1 MKHVQPPIASH
12 CRTLSRTAVVVALAI
27 ATASQAA
34 ITDISNN
41 PIASSTSAAVKP
53 NIMLLMDASGSMAR
67 THMPD
72 ELETTAG
79 PTSIGYKASQCN
91 VLYYNPA
98 QLYTLPKRFDGTFFP
113 TPGFAGAPY
122 AGFGA
127 YYAIAD
133 LSTTN
138 LNNRFVAYDNSSLD
152 VVSPF
157 PDTPQRAYYYVYT
170 GAQTPKFDAQPC
182 TQHDGGATVP
192 ATGGGN
198 WTKTYP
204 TTAGEKQNFAI
215 WYSFYRTRIS
225 LIKSAASLAFSPLND
240 TKRVGFITVEPKD
253 TPGAAAINPIR
264 YLPVND
270 FDAAQKNLWFSKLF
284 SQKPKGASPAREGLA
299 RVGRYYAGQDT
310 GINSGMA
317 ATGPNDPL
325 QYACQQNFTIMTTDG
340 YWNGQSQTPGP
351 NGGGVRLDG
360 DIDPL
365 TGLNLVGQQDGDL
378 SDPYS
383 QPPMWDGTSATTR
396 VVTNKVNAYSDGVC
410 SLAGKYRSTYQMQK
424 EIDLVTKD
432 TTRTSRETIQYT
444 SATRQDWATSVQTT
458 KKVTQTTQN
467 TMQYLL
473 TKHRK
478 TIEQYQIVKSQEQTT
493 QVTEQY
499 QLTTSQR
506 AAQTFQTRRV
516 QKQNYETDE
525 QWTTAKSQY
534 VAATTQYVMQK
545 DQYWLGR
552 VQVIMHQYQTIAY
565 DHSVEHG
572 DAIPGLCV
580 ASPPDAGHP
589 LGNYPIECRQTEVFT
604 PQFVDPAT
612 CVQDLAGSD
621 PNYVKTTCTPG
632 GASTAYAPV
641 GACAP
646 GVTNSGLPNYIV
658 TTCNLVNVDPPA
670 AFNGS
675 CANGTSQTGAPDYFL
690 YTCTLPA
697 GNNISTPV
705 APCAV
710 GSSSSGAPDWITT
723 SCSQP
728 VGPNNQP
735 ATASLPCVVGS
746 TTDGS
751 FVKTT
756 CAKPLNTAGFVAGCV
771 PVAGNVPPYTK
782 TTCTPSTLA
791 DDAIDSASC
800 GPNVSVGPAFITTSC
815 PKTPLGPYPAETPV
829 AACVDGATTGN
840 PNYFETTC
848 TNPPANNQTVFT
860 TAALCGPIGVTPASG
875 SLWVT
880 RDCEKPAGANNQTSF
895 NDPALCIGD
904 LGGGFPYL
912 KVTCTPNPVMPPTVV
927 NPASCPIG
935 DSVAGAPGFVVT
947 HCVKQAAAWPA
958 STCAAPLAPAFPN
971 WIVTVCG
978 DAFDYEAVLS
988 CVPGPVL
995 PYLPYDSITCSKNPT
1010 SSFVAVC
1017 TESAHPPTG
1026 PNFID
1031 VTCSGPV
1038 TLSNA
1043 PVDPAT
1049 CTDGTSPGPD
1059 VRVTTCTTV
1068 PFGAYAIPTPVAAP
1082 CAGGMDG
1089 SFIVTTCSNPP
1100 GPNNQ
1105 AAAASP
1111 PCVVGSTTDGSQVK
1125 TTCAKSDTP
1134 DYVPTAVCAD
1144 VIQVGSGPSVTC
1156 TTTPTLGVLD
1166 SGCIAGHVDGGPFFD
1181 TTTNCTTTIVNPMAN
1196 AASCLAV
1203 SGPGPGQVTF
1213 CNEVP
1218 VDVLVADPT
1227 CKPGTDASGL
1237 RTACTLQFGN
1247 GHSYFVTQT
1256 DTTTTTPYSGAVAT
1270 GPGVVVTDVHATV
1283 AVDGVCYAAVQPQFS
1298 AGVPPG
1304 PQPPVSIAGCGGWP
1318 CTVDTIGASISENS
1332 LADVAQ
1338 YYYKTNLR
1346 PLAPLI
1352 DQGRVVPVNAADPES
1367 DNATHQHM
1375 TTFVVALGVSGN
1387 LNFSPDYRS
1396 HATITGDFA
1405 DIRTTVKRWP
1415 QWPDPTPGYYT
1426 NSDNYNNKKAIDDYW
1441 HTAVNGRGLYF
1452 SADNPTSVING
1463 LGDALFGTDG
1473 SSGSGAAEA
1482 VSTLQPVPGN
1492 NFVYSTT
1499 YLPGKWSGDVTA
1511 WAIDPT
1517 SGVVSG
1523 LNATTPFWSAR
1534 SRLEAK
1540 VTLPCDDRKIYV
1552 IHNGSSLHDFTWNTK
1567 KCPGAVGPGVLA
1579 PDGLDATEQ
1588 GYFSPLNVSLL
1599 SQFPFMTDGAGAT
1612 APQQQEAQLPGMLV
1626 NFLRGQRGREGFEVG
1641 SLSKLFRKRDA
1652 VLGDIIDSQAVYVKA
1667 PFADYAE
1674 NAYGTFKAAQS
1685 SRTSMLY
1692 VGANDGML
1700 HAFYAT
1706 ENLADPLAGTEAWAV
1721 IPSAVLPNMY
1731 KLADFAYSRGQ
1742 HEFLVD
1748 GTPVVGDAFIG
1759 GSWKTILVGGLNA
1772 GGKGYY
1778 ALDVT
1783 NAGAL
1788 PVPLWEFKQNAG
1800 VCPATTAAAV
1810 GNTSDCNLGLTF
1822 GKPIITKLNGTWV
1835 VMFTSGYN
1843 NANAAGNGQDGIGF
1857 LYVVNAQTGAI
1868 IHKIATTG
1876 GSGATPSGLA
1886 QINNYTDNGQVDNT
1900 TLHVYGG
1907 DVLGNM
1913 WRFDF
1918 LPGPSATLLGT
1929 ARDTLTAIEPITVR
1943 PELAELD
1950 GKPFVMFGTGRLLGA
1965 SDVTDVQKQSV
1976 YGFRDPL
1983 IGASPIY
1990 ANPMRNSLRPM
2001 AISAAA
2007 AVAGAVRTSTCV
2019 GTGAQC
2025 ALPDGWVLD
2034 LNEPGERVNV
2044 EMHLVLG
2051 ALVFTS
2057 NVPKLIPCDVGGH
2070 SWFTQVDFRTGGP
2083 VSNNPGVLTSQYLSD
2098 AINVGFNTL
2107 QLLPPA
2113 GSFNPHRI
2121 GRECDSRGRCMP
2133 LDINPPEPPPQGKR
2147 ITWREV
2153 TQ

>member
-1 MKHVQPPIASH
+1 MKHVQPPFASR
-12 CRTLSRTAVVVALAI
+12 CRALSRTAVIVALAI

-34 ITDISNN
+34 QTDISNN

-113 TPGFAGAPY
+113 TPAFNGAPY

-127 YYAIAD
+127 YYAVPD

-138 LNNRFVAYDNSSLD
+138 LNNQFVAYDNTSLD

-170 GAQTPKFDAQPC
+170 GIQTLKFDAQPC
-182 TQHDGGATVP
+182 TQHDGGATVA
-192 ATGGGN
+192 ATGGGT

-204 TTAGEKQNFAI
+204 NTAAEKQNFAI

-253 TPGAAAINPIR
+253 TPTSVAINPIR

-299 RVGRYYAGQDT
+299 RVGRYYAGIDT

-340 YWNGQSQTPGP
+340 YWNGQSETPGAT
-351 NGGGVRLDG
+351 GGGVDLF
-360 DIDPL
+360 
-365 TGLNLVGQQDGDL
+365 NVKVGQQDGDL

-410 SLAGKYRSTYQMQK
+410 SLAGKYRSTFQMQK

-432 TTRTSRETIQYT
+432 TTRTQRETIQYT
-444 SATRQDWATSVQTT
+444 TATRQDVATT
-458 KKVTQTTQN
+458 KQMTKTVTQTTRN
-467 TMQYLL
+467 SMQYML

-493 QVTEQY
+493 QVTQQY
-499 QLTTSQR
+499 QLTTSQV
-506 AAQTFQTRRV
+506 AAQTFQTRQV
-516 QKQNYETDE
+516 KKQTWETDE
-525 QWTTAKSQY
+525 QWMTAKSQY
-534 VAATTQYVMQK
+534 VASTTQYVQQK
-545 DQYWLGR
+545 DQYRLGR
-552 VQVIMHQYQTIAY
+552 VQTIMHQYQTIAY
-565 DHSVEHG
+565 DHSDEHG
-572 DAIPGLCV
+572 DAIPGLCTP
-580 ASPPDAGHP
+580 SP
-589 LGNYPIECRQTEVFT
+589 GNYPIECRQTEVLT
-604 PQFVDPAT
+604 PQFVDPASCT
-612 CVQDLAGSD
+612 PDPNGSA

-632 GASTAYAPV
+632 ASSQAYGPI
-641 GACAP
+641 GTCAP
-646 GVTNSGLPNYIV
+646 GVTNSGAPNWIV
-658 TTCNLVNVDPPA
+658 TTCNLVNIDPPA

-675 CANGTSQTGAPDYFL
+675 CVAGTSQTGAPDYFV
-690 YTCTLPA
+690 YTCTLPGA
-697 GNNISTPV
+697 NNSSTPV
-705 APCAV
+705 AACVV

-723 SCSQP
+723 ACSQP

-735 ATASLPCVVGS
+735 PTASPACAVGA
-746 TTDGS
+746 TTNGQ
-751 FVKTT
+751 FVTTT
-756 CAKPLNTAGFVAGCV
+756 CTKSIDTAAFVPACVADAG
-771 PVAGNVPPYTK
+771 AAPPYIK
-782 TTCTPSTLA
+782 KTCTPSTLS
-791 DDAIDSASC
+791 DDAVASASC
-800 GPNVSVGPAFITTSC
+800 TAGNSGGPAFIITSC
-815 PKTPLGPYPAETPV
+815 PKTPGGLYPAVTPV
-829 AACVDGATTGN
+829 SSCVNGDTTGV
-840 PNYFETTC
+840 PNFFETAC
-848 TNPPANNQTVFT
+848 SNPPANNQTAFT
-860 TAALCGPIGVTPASG
+860 TAAACGPIGVTPASG
-875 SLWVT
+875 PSWIT
-880 RDCEKPAGANNQTSF
+880 RDCELPGGANNATTF
-895 NDPALCIGD
+895 NDPGLCIADPGTS
-904 LGGGFPYL
+904 FPYL
-912 KVTCTPNPVMPPTVV
+912 RVTCTTAVTMPPTVV
-927 NPASCPIG
+927 DPASCPQGTSIG
-935 DSVAGAPGFVVT
+935 GAPNFVVT
-947 HCVKQAAAWPA
+947 RCVKQAASWPA
-958 STCAAPLAPAFPN
+958 STCAAPLAPAAPD

-988 CVPGPVL
+988 CTPGPVA
-995 PYLPYDSITCSKNPT
+995 PYAPYDSITCSQNPT
-1010 SSFVAVC
+1010 SDFVATCV
-1017 TESAHPPTG
+1017 ESPHPPVG

-1038 TLSNA
+1038 TLFSGA
-1043 PVDPAT
+1043 VDPAT
-1049 CTDGTSPGPD
+1049 CTSGTSAPPN
-1059 VRVTTCTTV
+1059 VQVTTCV
-1068 PFGAYAIPTPVAAP
+1068 NAPVAPYAVPTPVPAP
-1082 CAGGMDG
+1082 CVAGMDG
-1089 SFIVTTCSNPP
+1089 SFVVTTCSNPP
-1100 GPNNQ
+1100 ATNH
-1105 AAAASP
+1105 AAAPSA
-1111 PCVVGSTTDGSQVK
+1111 PCVEGSTTDGAQITTTCVK
-1125 TTCAKSDTP
+1125 TDVV
-1134 DYVPTAVCAD
+1134 DYVPTAVCNNVA
-1144 VIQVGSGPSVTC
+1144 QAGNGPSVTC
-1156 TTTPTLGVLD
+1156 TTTPTLGTL
-1166 SGCIAGHVDGGPFFD
+1166 AGVCAVGAVDGPMFFD
-1181 TTTNCTTTIVNPMAN
+1181 TTTACHTTIVSPMAN
-1196 AASCLAV
+1196 ASTCTAGP
-1203 SGPGPGQVTF
+1203 GPGPGQFTY

-1218 VDVLVADPT
+1218 VDVLVADPA
-1227 CKPGTDASGL
+1227 CVPGTDASGL
-1237 RTACTLQFGN
+1237 RTTCPVQFGN

-1256 DTTTTTPYSGAVAT
+1256 DTVTTTPYSGAVAT
-1270 GPGVVVTDVHATV
+1270 GPGVVVTNVHPTV
-1283 AVDGVCYAAVQPQFS
+1283 AVDGVCYAGVQPQYS
-1298 AGVPPG
+1298 AGPPGGPFG
-1304 PQPPVSIAGCGGWP
+1304 PQPPVTIAACGAWP
-1318 CTVDTIGASISENS
+1318 CTVDTTGPAVSENS

-1338 YYYKTNLR
+1338 YYYKNNLR
-1346 PLAPLI
+1346 PAAPLA
-1352 DQGRVVPVNAADPES
+1352 DQGRVVPVNPSDPEA

-1375 TTFVVALGVSGN
+1375 TTFVVALGVSGS
-1387 LNFSPDYRS
+1387 LNFNPDYRS
-1396 HATITGDFA
+1396 HATVTGDFA

-1415 QWPDPTPGYYT
+1415 QWPDPALDYT

-1473 SSGSGAAEA
+1473 SVGSGAAEA

-1511 WAIDPT
+1511 WSIDPT
-1517 SGVVSG
+1517 TGVVSG
-1523 LNATTPFWSAR
+1523 QNATTPFWSAR

-1540 VTLPCDDRKIYV
+1540 VTLPCDDRKIFV
-1552 IHNGSSLHDFTWNTK
+1552 IHNGNSLHDFTWNTK
-1567 KCPGAVGPGVLA
+1567 KCAGAVGPGALA
-1579 PDGLDATEQ
+1579 PDGLDAAEQ
-1588 GYFSPLNVSLL
+1588 GFFSPLNVSLL
-1599 SQFPFMTDGAGAT
+1599 SQFPFMTDGSGAT
-1612 APQQQEAQLPGMLV
+1612 AAQQQEAQLPGMLV

-1652 VLGDIIDSQAVYVKA
+1652 VLGDIIDSQAVYVKT
-1667 PFADYAE
+1667 PVSDYAE
-1674 NAYGTFKAAQS
+1674 NGYGAFKAAQAA
-1685 SRTSMLY
+1685 RTSMLY

-1706 ENLADPLAGTEAWAV
+1706 EDLADPLAGTEAWAV

-1788 PVPLWEFKQNAG
+1788 PVPLWEFKQNTG

-1810 GNTSDCNLGLTF
+1810 GNTADCNLGLTF

-1857 LYVVNAQTGAI
+1857 LYVVDAQTGAI

-1907 DVLGNM
+1907 DVIGNM

-1918 LPGPSATLLGT
+1918 TPGPTATLLGS
-1929 ARDTLTAIEPITVR
+1929 ARDTLGAIEPITVR
-1943 PELAELD
+1943 PELAELN

-1965 SDVTDVQKQSV
+1965 SDVIDTQKQSV
-1976 YGFRDPL
+1976 YGFTDPL
-1983 IGASPIY
+1983 IGAGPIY
-1990 ANPMRNSLRPM
+1990 PNPMRNSLRPM

-2007 AVAGAVRTSTCV
+2007 AVAGAVRTSSCV
-2019 GTGAQC
+2019 GTAAQC
-2025 ALPDGWVLD
+2025 GLPDGWVLD

-2070 SWFTQVDFRTGGP
+2070 SWFNQVDFRTGGP

-2113 GSFNPHRI
+2113 GFNPHRI
-2121 GRECDSRGRCMP
+2121 GRECDSRGRCVP